1 MEAGLALRTLNGAI
15 ASPQFLHGVLVVNS
29 HRALLGVN
37 NPDGTVHVINSNAV
51 GAGTLG
57 STGQLN
63 SCLNLLGISVHAG
76 DAPCAVRIIGRVSLP
91 SLVVLGRV
99 CGLRRLVLTSQ
110 ILALLSLALALLLL
124 LLSGLLLLVSLAL
137 LLGRLLLLLLSGLLR
152 LLTGA
157 SPQLL
162 SGCISKCCGNGSQR
176 ACYD

>member
-124 LLSGLLLLVSLAL
+124 VSLAL